1 MEFLGFLMEAKMNKA
16 ELRESLFRN
25 AKLTF
30 SRSGGKGGQNVNKVN
45 TKVRLTVPL
54 ESLSGLT
61 AEEMER
67 AREKLS
73 PILNN
78 TGCLFIDVDE
88 ERLQELNR
96 KTAFARMES
105 RIVNAVKIP
114 KKRRKTKPTKAS
126 KERKLKG
133 KKMRSELKR
142 LRSKIFSR

>member
-1 MEFLGFLMEAKMNKA
+1 MEAKMNKT

-61 AEEMER
+61 EEELER

-78 TGCLFIDVDE
+78 TVCLFIDVDE

-126 KERKLKG
+126 KERTLKG

>member
-1 MEFLGFLMEAKMNKA
+1 MEAKMNKT

-114 KKRRKTKPTKAS
+114 KKRKKTKPTKAS
-126 KERKLKG
+126 KERTLKG
-133 KKMRSELKR
+133 KKIRSELKR

>member
-1 MEFLGFLMEAKMNKA
+1 MNKA

-126 KERKLKG
+126 KERTLKG
-133 KKMRSELKR
+133 KKIRSELKR

>member
-1 MEFLGFLMEAKMNKA
+1 MEAKMNKA

-61 AEEMER
+61 AVEMER

-88 ERLQELNR
+88 ERLQELKR

>member
-1 MEFLGFLMEAKMNKA
+1 MEAKMNKT

-78 TGCLFIDVDE
+78 MGCLFIDVDE

-126 KERKLKG
+126 KERTLKG
-133 KKMRSELKR
+133 KKIRSELKR

>member
-1 MEFLGFLMEAKMNKA
+1 MGAKMNKT

-88 ERLQELNR
+88 ERLQEMNR

-126 KERKLKG
+126 KERTLKG

>member
-1 MEFLGFLMEAKMNKA
+1 MNKT

-114 KKRRKTKPTKAS
+114 KTRRKTKPTKAS
-126 KERKLKG
+126 KERTLKG

>member
-1 MEFLGFLMEAKMNKA
+1 MEAKINKT

-126 KERKLKG
+126 KERTLKG

>member
-1 MEFLGFLMEAKMNKA
+1 MEAKMNKA

-105 RIVNAVKIP
+105 RIVNAVKIH

-126 KERKLKG
+126 KERTLKS
-133 KKMRSELKR
+133 KKIRSELKR

>member
-1 MEFLGFLMEAKMNKA
+1 MNKA

-61 AEEMER
+61 AVEMER

-88 ERLQELNR
+88 ERLQELKR

>member
-1 MEFLGFLMEAKMNKA
+1 MEAKMNKT

-126 KERKLKG
+126 KERTLKG
-133 KKMRSELKR
+133 KKIRSELKR

>member
-1 MEFLGFLMEAKMNKA
+1 MEAKMNKA

-126 KERKLKG
+126 KERTLKG
-133 KKMRSELKR
+133 KKIRSELKR

>member
-1 MEFLGFLMEAKMNKA
+1 MNKA

-114 KKRRKTKPTKAS
+114 KKRKKTKPTKAS
-126 KERKLKG
+126 KERTLKG

>member
-1 MEFLGFLMEAKMNKA
+1 MNKT

-114 KKRRKTKPTKAS
+114 KKRKKTKPTKAS
-126 KERKLKG
+126 KERTLKG
-133 KKMRSELKR
+133 KKIRSELKR

>member
-1 MEFLGFLMEAKMNKA
+1 MEAKMNKA

-126 KERKLKG
+126 KERTLKG

>member
-1 MEFLGFLMEAKMNKA
+1 MNKT

-78 TGCLFIDVDE
+78 MGCLFIDVDE

-126 KERKLKG
+126 KERTLKG
-133 KKMRSELKR
+133 KKIRSELKR

>member
-1 MEFLGFLMEAKMNKA
+1 MNKT

-88 ERLQELNR
+88 ERLQEMNR

-126 KERKLKG
+126 KERTLKG

>member
-1 MEFLGFLMEAKMNKA
+1 MEAKMNKT

-126 KERKLKG
+126 KERTLKG

>member
-1 MEFLGFLMEAKMNKA
+1 MNKA

-88 ERLQELNR
+88 ERLRELNR

-126 KERKLKG
+126 KERTLKG

>member
-1 MEFLGFLMEAKMNKA
+1 MNKA

>member
-1 MEFLGFLMEAKMNKA
+1 MNKT

-126 KERKLKG
+126 KERTLKG
-133 KKMRSELKR
+133 KKIRSELKR

>member
-1 MEFLGFLMEAKMNKA
+1 MEAKMNKA

>member
-1 MEFLGFLMEAKMNKA
+1 MNKA

-126 KERKLKG
+126 KERTLKG

>member
-1 MEFLGFLMEAKMNKA
+1 MNKT

-126 KERKLKG
+126 KERTLKG